1 MEAGLPIEL
10 APAAAVDRL
19 TGDPAPIRAAA
30 VRVIARTRAAWATP
44 VPDARATP
52 APDVSDPRPARP
64 RLELKAS
71 RALDN
76 QPRTGD

>member
-1 MEAGLPIEL
+1 MEAGLPLEL
-10 APAAAVDRL
+10 APAAVADRS
-19 TGDPAPIRAAA
+19 PPPCPIRAAA
-30 VRVIARTRAAWATP
+30 VRVIARTRIAWA
-44 VPDARATP
+44 AAGS
-52 APDVSDPRPARP
+52 DVSALRADRP

>member
-10 APAAAVDRL
+10 APAAAADRSL
-19 TGDPAPIRAAA
+19 APCPIRATA
-30 VRVIARTRAAWATP
+30 VRVIARTRVAW
-44 VPDARATP
+44 ATP
-52 APDVSDPRPARP
+52 APDVSDQSPARP